1 MLALRDT
8 QRDPIERRAG
18 AALHSDILEVQERKG
33 QVHILNGLCLG
44 MACASRIMAAALLV
58 LAARAQDAAPAAAFG
73 VTVVD
78 NTGLEG
84 KIYLIK
90 SNSQELPNFKKLKPK
105 GSIYAN

>member
-1 MLALRDT
+1 
-8 QRDPIERRAG
+8 
-18 AALHSDILEVQERKG
+18 
-33 QVHILNGLCLG
+33 
-44 MACASRIMAAALLV
+44 MAAALLV

-105 GSIYAN
+105 GSIYANSLNIPPRHFTEGFPGVTASPCSPMMAPSCTSMTNW